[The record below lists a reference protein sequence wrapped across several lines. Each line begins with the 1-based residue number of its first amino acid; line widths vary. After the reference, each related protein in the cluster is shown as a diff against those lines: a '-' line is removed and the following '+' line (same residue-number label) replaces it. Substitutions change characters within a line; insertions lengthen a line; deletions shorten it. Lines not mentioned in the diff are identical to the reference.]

1 MEYAYLL
8 IGAVMVATG
17 AISVYFVIQRDMRES
32 KRSVFRYLLL
42 WPILFEQHRKNAGK
56 KSGAF
61 MIVGVV
67 IMILLILASILV
79 HPEVR

>member
-17 AISVYFVIQRDMRES
+17 AIAVYFVIQRDMRES
-32 KRSVFRYLLL
+32 KRSVFHYLLL
-42 WPILFEQHRKNAGK
+42 WPILCEQTRKNAGK

-67 IMILLILASILV
+67 IMILLILASILI